1 MIYFLV
7 DIQFKSKQ
15 HLTCKRGEITGH
27 VGLTV
32 LETGRYYQPSLL
44 YNALSVLR
52 EKLGANYE
60 VNKSVL
66 LRFLYLKLSFEL
78 KFMTVYNQNKTMCK
92 YFFFNGKRIKLFLIQ
107 GVCTSLF

>member
-32 LETGRYYQPSLL
+32 LEIGIYYQPSLL
-44 YNALSVLR
+44 YNGLSVLR
-52 EKLGANYE
+52 GKTWS
-60 VNKSVL
+60 NKSVL
-66 LRFLYLKLSFEL
+66 FRFLYLKLSFEL

-92 YFFFNGKRIKLFLIQ
+92 YFFFNGKRIKLFSIQ